1 MLLTRR
7 QSALLGGY
15 ALIGA
20 ALSSSAPAVADAADE
35 AAVEKAAQDLR
46 KAMLDADGAA
56 LDALVAPEM
65 VYAHSDG
72 HVEGKA
78 QYIDTIVTKKTIYSS
93 ITLSNVNAVI
103 AGDTAVMRF
112 VFDCAYTDAG
122 KPPATAHL
130 GVMENLAEAGR
141 KLEAAGAPS
150 LPHLNGQSLGRRP
163 GGRVSND
170 HRTPTGD
177 VREGSRRPASWP

>member
-15 ALIGA
+15 ALVGA
-20 ALSSSAPAVADAADE
+20 ALLSSAPAVADAADE

-65 VYAHSDG
+65 IYAHSDG
-72 HVEGKA
+72 HVETKS
-78 QYIDTIVTKKTIYSS
+78 QYVDTIVTKKTIYTS
-93 ITLSNVNAVI
+93 ITLSNVKTVV

-112 VFDCAYTDAG
+112 VFDCAYTDLG

-130 GVMENLAEAGR
+130 GVMETWQKQGGSW
-141 KLEAAGAPS
+141 KL
-150 LPHLNGQSLGRRP
+150 LGRQAY
-163 GGRVSND
+163 
-170 HRTPTGD
+170 HI
-177 VREGSRRPASWP
+177 

>member
-7 QSALLGGY
+7 QSVMLGGC
-15 ALIGA
+15 ACGGA
-20 ALSSSAPAVADAADE
+20 AFFLRAPAVADAAEE

-72 HVEGKA
+72 HVEGKS

-93 ITLSNVNAVI
+93 ITLSNVKTVVV
-103 AGDTAVMRF
+103 GETAVMRF
-112 VFDCAYTDAG
+112 VFDCAYTDLG

-130 GVMENLAEAGR
+130 GVMETWQKQGGTW
-141 KLEAAGAPS
+141 KL
-150 LPHLNGQSLGRRP
+150 LGRQAY
-163 GGRVSND
+163 
-170 HRTPTGD
+170 HI
-177 VREGSRRPASWP
+177 